1 MREDRYEI
9 LERLGS
15 GGAGAIYKGFDRQ
28 LKRHVAIKRL
38 MNREEFADAAAEE
51 TALRKEAA
59 ALAALRHP
67 NIVTVFDVSGDE
79 EGVFIVMELLEGGD
93 LAQWL
98 LQERMAL
105 PDFIQLAEQ
114 LLEALVAAHSQ
125 SIMHRDIKPENI
137 RVQRAP
143 TGRLQV
149 KLIDFGLARVSHVA
163 MKQTVDQSGNIL
175 GSVFY
180 MAPEQFVRKPL
191 DGRTDLYALGCVLYE
206 ALAGRRA
213 AQADSVAAV
222 MNRHLKHDF
231 TPLQEFRPDAPAG
244 LCQWVESLLCLEKN
258 NRPESAQVALES
270 LRALL
275 AGHPTS
281 ATPRSPS
288 AAVPVAVAAPVNTTT
303 RPQQPLP
310 GGRPAT
316 SQVRPGRG
324 TVHSP
329 ATPSRPVAPAP
340 TPPGRT
346 MSQRSAAMPTGP
358 PPKRPLPW
366 PGIITGGTLLMVVVS
381 LWLSH
386 LSSIGFFKSWEPL
399 FTGQNLEG
407 WNMPKNNWTVEDGA
421 FRGKPGT
428 RDRGSLDTVR
438 KFKNFIVEFEFAV
451 AHPSCNSGITLPNGC
466 QPDIGS
472 SGTGTVYMGTTG
484 VPAPKRLTKIPD
496 PKPHEWHTYRIQVLG
511 TRITAHVD
519 GALVADFE
527 DPRAAKGPFEGPLRF
542 ECHEHIRVR
551 SVRVKVL

>member
-1 MREDRYEI
+1 MTEDRYEI

-51 TALRKEAA
+51 AALRKEAA

-79 EGVFIVMELLEGGD
+79 EGIFIVMELLEGGD

-98 LQERMAL
+98 LRERMSL
-105 PDFIQLAEQ
+105 PDFTQLAEQ
-114 LLEALVAAHSQ
+114 LLEALIAAHAQ
-125 SIMHRDIKPENI
+125 SILHRDIKPENI

-231 TPLQEFRPDAPAG
+231 TPLQELRPDAPAG
-244 LCQWVESLLCLEKN
+244 LCQWVERMLCLEKDD
-258 NRPESAQVALES
+258 RPESAQVALDG

-275 AGHPTS
+275 SGQA
-281 ATPRSPS
+281 A
-288 AAVPVAVAAPVNTTT
+288 AAVPVAVAVPVNTAT

-310 GGRPAT
+310 AGRPAT
-316 SQVRPGRG
+316 SQVRPGTG
-324 TVHSP
+324 TVRPSS
-329 ATPSRPVAPAP
+329 TVSRPVAPAP
-340 TPPGRT
+340 TPATRT
-346 MSQRSAAMPTGP
+346 MSQRSVAAPTAP
-358 PPKRPLPW
+358 PPTRSLPW
-366 PGIITGGTLLMVVVS
+366 PGIITGGTLLMVLVT

-399 FTGQNLEG
+399 FNGQNLDG
-407 WNMPKNNWTVEDGA
+407 WIMPKNNWTVEDGA
-421 FRGKPGT
+421 IRGKPGT
-428 RDRGSLDTVR
+428 KDRGSLDTVR

-451 AHPSCNSGITLPNGC
+451 ANSGCNSGITLPNGC
-466 QPDIGS
+466 QPDIGPNMA
-472 SGTGTVYMGTTG
+472 GTIYMGSTG
-484 VPAPKRLTKIPD
+484 IPTPKRLTKLPD
-496 PKPHEWHTYRIQVLG
+496 IKTHEWHTYRVQVLG

-527 DPRAAKGPFEGPLRF
+527 DPRAAKTPFEGPLKF
-542 ECHEHIRVR
+542 ECHEHIRIR
-551 SVRVKVL
+551 GVRVKVL